1 VQIDNARE
9 LKARLRARS
18 VEASALAAPSGVA
31 SVGISV
37 IGRGADGPRYGLAVR
52 YSGSRGDALVD
63 QARELASTA
72 AGPELDIRDVGR
84 VRALSAPAQGRTWT
98 PEVLQRKVR
107 PLHPGL
113 SIAQRDVTA
122 GTLGGFVTVTGSD
135 GLFVLSNN
143 HVLADSD
150 QAALD
155 DPVLQ
160 PGPADGGRAGDR
172 VGRLARAVP
181 LDAGG
186 GNTVDAA
193 LALLEDVA
201 GADDLEHVDPTYPVG
216 RLLGWADPDD
226 EVDVEKVGRT
236 TGHTRGRI
244 SAIELDDIAVEY
256 PVGVVSFD
264 GQIEVTGTSSA
275 FSAGGDSGSLVY
287 RPDTREAV
295 GLLFAGSE
303 RGGENGTGLTF
314 CNPIGLVLAALGA
327 TLVL

>member
-1 VQIDNARE
+1 MHIDNVRE
-9 LKARLRARS
+9 LKAQLRTRS
-18 VEASALAAPSGVA
+18 VTTAAMSAPAGVA
-31 SVGISV
+31 SLGISV
-37 IGRGADGPRYGLAVR
+37 LGAGADGPRYGLAVR
-52 YSGSRGDALVD
+52 YSGTRGGVLVERV
-63 QARELASTA
+63 RELTASA
-72 AGPELDIRDVGR
+72 SDEELDIRDVGR
-84 VRALSAPAQGRTWT
+84 VQALTAPTEDRTWT
-98 PEVLQRKVR
+98 PEALQRRVR
-107 PLHPGL
+107 PLHPGV
-113 SIAQRDVTA
+113 SIAQQDVTA

-135 GLFVLSNN
+135 GVFVLSNN
-143 HVLADSD
+143 HVLANSD

-160 PGPADGGRAGDR
+160 PGPYDGGQSGDR
-172 VGRLARAVP
+172 VGRLARAVV

-186 GNTVDAA
+186 GNAVDAA

-201 GADDLEHVDPTYPVG
+201 DASRVDPTYPVG
-216 RLLGWADPDD
+216 RLLGWAEPDD
-226 EVDVEKVGRT
+226 EMRVEKVGRT
-236 TGHTRGRI
+236 TGHTRGRV

-264 GQIEVTGTSSA
+264 GQFEVTGNGSA

-314 CNPIGLVLAALGA
+314 CNPIGLVLDALGA
-327 TLVL
+327 TLVV